1 MLQVKLITVFKLTG
15 LLSALFLFGCVTTEV
30 ETKRPDEIFTPL
42 TVSDPGFA
50 APPGTHIAWYSEGI
64 RFYKDPRI
72 DNVGIKSM
80 IDNTIVAELSGMGY
94 QLSLDV
100 ENADYLLGY
109 GAALESA
116 LNSDTVLLQYGLM
129 YGYGVKDPLQ
139 EKATFVLYL
148 LDGKTKRPVWKSMV
162 QGAFNFSD
170 SNSVRAPRIKRIIEE
185 MFSSLQAKEKEGKK

>member
-1 MLQVKLITVFKLTG
+1 MLQAKFITAFKLTG
-15 LLSALFLFGCVTTEV
+15 LLSALFLFGCVPTEV
-30 ETKRPDEIFTPL
+30 ETKKPNEIFTPL
-42 TVSDPGFA
+42 TVSDPGFSVPA
-50 APPGTHIAWYSEGI
+50 GTHIAWYSKGI

-80 IDNTIVAELSGMGY
+80 IDNTIVSVLSEQGY

-109 GAALESA
+109 AAALESA
-116 LNSDTVLLQYGLM
+116 LNSDAVLLQYGLM
-129 YGYGVKDPLQ
+129 YGYGVKDPLD

-162 QGAFNFSD
+162 QGVFDFRD
-170 SNSVRAPRIKRIIEE
+170 SNSVRAPRIMRIIKE
-185 MFSSLQAKEKEGKK
+185 MFSTLRPQEKGAVK

>member
-30 ETKRPDEIFTPL
+30 ETKRPEEIFTPL
-42 TVSDPGFA
+42 TVSDRGFS
-50 APPGTHIAWYSEGI
+50 APIGAHIAWYSEGI

-72 DNVGIKSM
+72 DNVAIKSM
-80 IDNTIVAELSGMGY
+80 IDNSIVSELSGLGY

-100 ENADYLLGY
+100 DNADYLLGY
-109 GAALESA
+109 AAALESA

-129 YGYGVKDPLQ
+129 YGYGVEDPLN

-162 QGAFNFSD
+162 QGVFDFRD
-170 SNSVRAPRIKRIIEE
+170 SNSVRSPRIKRIVKV
-185 MFSSLQAKEKEGKK
+185 MFATLTPHKKGAIK

>member
-1 MLQVKLITVFKLTG
+1 MLQVKLISVCKLTG

-30 ETKRPDEIFTPL
+30 ETKRPEEIFTPL
-42 TVSDPGFA
+42 TVSDPGFSV
-50 APPGTHIAWYSEGI
+50 PVGTHIAWYSEGV

-80 IDNTIVAELSGMGY
+80 IDNTIVVELSGLGY

-100 ENADYLLGY
+100 DNADYLLGY

-129 YGYGVKDPLQ
+129 YGYGVKDPLN

-162 QGAFNFSD
+162 QGVFDFKD
-170 SNSVRAPRIKRIIEE
+170 SNSVRAPRIMRIIKE
-185 MFSSLQAKEKEGKK
+185 MFSTLKPPEKGVKK

>member
-1 MLQVKLITVFKLTG
+1 MLHVKLITTFKLSG
-15 LLSALFLFGCVTTEV
+15 LLSALFLFGCVTAEV

-42 TVSDPGFA
+42 TVSDPGFT
-50 APPGTHIAWYSEGI
+50 APAGTHIAWYSEGI

-80 IDNTIVAELSGMGY
+80 IDNTIVSVLSEQGY
-94 QLSLDV
+94 LLSLDV

-109 GAALESA
+109 AAALESA
-116 LNSDTVLLQYGLM
+116 LNSDAVLLQYGLM
-129 YGYGVKDPLQ
+129 YGYGVKDPLD

-162 QGAFNFSD
+162 QGVFDFRD
-170 SNSVRAPRIKRIIEE
+170 SNSVRAPRIMRIIKE
-185 MFSSLQAKEKEGKK
+185 MFSTLRPREK

>member
-1 MLQVKLITVFKLTG
+1 MLQVKLTTIFKLTG

-30 ETKRPDEIFTPL
+30 ETKKPDEVFTPL
-42 TVSDPGFA
+42 TVSDPGFN
-50 APPGTHIAWYSEGI
+50 APAGTHIAWYSEAI

-72 DNVGIKSM
+72 DNEGIKSM
-80 IDNTIVAELSGMGY
+80 IDNSIVEELSGMGY
-94 QLSLDV
+94 RLSLDAD
-100 ENADYLLGY
+100 NADYLLGY

-129 YGYGVKDPLQ
+129 YGYGVKDPLN

-148 LDGKTKRPVWKSMV
+148 LDGKTRRPVWKSMV

-170 SNSVRAPRIKRIIEE
+170 SNSVRAPRIKRIIQE
-185 MFSSLQAKEKEGKK
+185 MFSTLKSKEEEVKK